1 MRGLFEKDFRLLCQN
16 RQTLVLFLMMA
27 GFLGLTQNGTFV
39 LGYLSFTFSILLTS
53 TISYDEMDQGFE
65 FLMTLPV
72 TPKTYVKEKYGFCT
86 VGVIFS
92 VVLSGIIYLIAK
104 GIHGEQILLGEE
116 LLTVL
121 IFVPIVWCVIAI
133 MVPIQ
138 LKFGAEKG
146 RIAIFMVY
154 GGSAFLLY
162 FVLKCIG
169 EENVKLMTNFL
180 NQWKPE
186 ALVLGG
192 FLLSGLVLG
201 ISYGI
206 SRRIMEQKE
215 Y

>member
-27 GFLGLTQNGTFV
+27 VFLGLTQNGTFV

-92 VVLSGIIYLIAK
+92 VVLSGIIYLIVK

-146 RIAIFMVY
+146 RIAILMVY

-169 EENVKLMTNFL
+169 ERNVKLMTNFL

-192 FLLSGLVLG
+192 FPMESAGESWSKKS
-201 ISYGI
+201 IK
-206 SRRIMEQKE
+206 SRGKV
-215 Y
+215 

>member
-1 MRGLFEKDFRLLCQN
+1 MRGLFEKDFRLLSQN

-92 VVLSGIIYLIAK
+92 VVLSGIIYLIVK

-146 RIAIFMVY
+146 RIAILMVY

-162 FVLKCIG
+162 FVLKWIG

-192 FLLSGLVLG
+192 FLLSGLVLV

>member
-72 TPKTYVKEKYGFCT
+72 TPKTYVQEKYGFCT

-92 VVLSGIIYLIAK
+92 VVLSGIIYLIVK

-146 RIAIFMVY
+146 RIAILMVY

-162 FVLKCIG
+162 FVLKWIG

-192 FLLSGLVLG
+192 FLLSGLVLV

>member
-16 RQTLVLFLMMA
+16 RQTLILFLMMA

-39 LGYLSFTFSILLTS
+39 LGYLSFMFSILLTS

-72 TPKTYVKEKYGFCT
+72 TPKTYVQEKYGFCT

-92 VVLSGIIYLIAK
+92 VVLSGIIYLIVK

-146 RIAIFMVY
+146 RIAILMVY

-162 FVLKCIG
+162 FVLKWIG

-192 FLLSGLVLG
+192 FLLSGLVLV

-206 SRRIMEQKE
+206 SRRIMERKE

>member
-92 VVLSGIIYLIAK
+92 VVLSGIIYLAVK

-162 FVLKCIG
+162 FVLKWIG

-192 FLLSGLVLG
+192 FLLSGLVLV

>member
-1 MRGLFEKDFRLLCQN
+1 MRGLFEKDFRLLSQN

-39 LGYLSFTFSILLTS
+39 LGYLSFMFSILLTS
-53 TISYDEMDQGFE
+53 TISYDEMEQGFE

-92 VVLSGIIYLIAK
+92 VILSGIIYLAVK

-162 FVLKCIG
+162 FVLKWIG

-192 FLLSGLVLG
+192 FLLSGLVLV

>member
-16 RQTLVLFLMMA
+16 RQTLILFLMMA

-39 LGYLSFTFSILLTS
+39 LGYVSFMFSILLTS

-72 TPKTYVKEKYGFCT
+72 TPKTYVQEKYGFCT

-92 VVLSGIIYLIAK
+92 VVLSGIIYLIVK

-146 RIAIFMVY
+146 RIAILMVY

-162 FVLKCIG
+162 FVLKWIG

-192 FLLSGLVLG
+192 FLLSGLVLV

-206 SRRIMEQKE
+206 SRRIMERKE

>member
-16 RQTLVLFLMMA
+16 RQTLILFLMMA

-39 LGYLSFTFSILLTS
+39 LGYLSFMFSILLTS

-72 TPKTYVKEKYGFCT
+72 TPKTYVQEKYGFCT

-92 VVLSGIIYLIAK
+92 VILSGIIYLTAK

-169 EENVKLMTNFL
+169 EGSVKLMANYL
-180 NQWKPE
+180 NQLKPE
-186 ALVLGG
+186 VLLLGG
-192 FLLSGLVLG
+192 FLLSGLVLM

-206 SRRIMEQKE
+206 SRRIMERKE

>member
-92 VVLSGIIYLIAK
+92 VVLSGIIYLIVK

-146 RIAIFMVY
+146 RIAILMVY

-162 FVLKCIG
+162 FVLKWIG

-192 FLLSGLVLG
+192 FLLSGLVLV

>member
-39 LGYLSFTFSILLTS
+39 LGYLSFMFSILLTS

-72 TPKTYVKEKYGFCT
+72 TPKTYVQEKYGFCT

-92 VVLSGIIYLIAK
+92 VILSGIIYLTAK

-146 RIAIFMVY
+146 RIAILMVY

>member
-146 RIAIFMVY
+146 RIAILMVY

-162 FVLKCIG
+162 FVLKWIG

-192 FLLSGLVLG
+192 FLLSGLVLV

>member
-72 TPKTYVKEKYGFCT
+72 TPKTYVQEKYGFCT

-92 VVLSGIIYLIAK
+92 VVLSGIIYLAAK

-169 EENVKLMTNFL
+169 EGSVKLMANYL
-180 NQWKPE
+180 NQLKPE
-186 ALVLGG
+186 VLLLGG
-192 FLLSGLVLG
+192 FLLSGLVLM

-206 SRRIMEQKE
+206 SRRIMEKKE

>member
-1 MRGLFEKDFRLLCQN
+1 MRGLFEKDFRLLSQN

-92 VVLSGIIYLIAK
+92 VVLSGIIYLIVK

-146 RIAIFMVY
+146 RIAILMVY

-162 FVLKCIG
+162 FVLKWIG

-192 FLLSGLVLG
+192 FLLSGLVVM

-206 SRRIMEQKE
+206 SRRIMERKE

>member
-72 TPKTYVKEKYGFCT
+72 TPRTYVKEKYGFCT

-92 VVLSGIIYLIAK
+92 VVLSGIIYLVAK

-169 EENVKLMTNFL
+169 EGSVKLMANYL
-180 NQWKPE
+180 NQLKPE
-186 ALVLGG
+186 VLLLGG

-206 SRRIMEQKE
+206 SRRIMERKE

>member
-39 LGYLSFTFSILLTS
+39 LGYLSFMFSILLTS

-92 VVLSGIIYLIAK
+92 VILSGIIYLAVK

-162 FVLKCIG
+162 FVLKWIG

-192 FLLSGLVLG
+192 FLLSGLVLV

>member
-92 VVLSGIIYLIAK
+92 VILSGIIYLAVK

-162 FVLKCIG
+162 FVLKWIG

>member
-39 LGYLSFTFSILLTS
+39 LGYLSFMFSILLTS

-72 TPKTYVKEKYGFCT
+72 TPKTYVQEKYGFCT

-92 VVLSGIIYLIAK
+92 VILSGIIYLTAK

-146 RIAIFMVY
+146 RIAILMVY

-162 FVLKCIG
+162 FVLKWIG

-180 NQWKPE
+180 NQWQPE

-192 FLLSGLVLG
+192 FLLSGLVLV

>member
-72 TPKTYVKEKYGFCT
+72 TPRTYVQEKYGFCT

-92 VVLSGIIYLIAK
+92 VVLSGIIYLVAK

-169 EENVKLMTNFL
+169 EGSVKLMANYL
-180 NQWKPE
+180 NQLKPE
-186 ALVLGG
+186 VLLLGG

-206 SRRIMEQKE
+206 SRRIMERKE

>member
-16 RQTLVLFLMMA
+16 RQTLILFLMMA

-72 TPKTYVKEKYGFCT
+72 TPRTYVKEKYGFCT

-92 VVLSGIIYLIAK
+92 VVLSGIIYLIVK

-146 RIAIFMVY
+146 RIAILMVY

-162 FVLKCIG
+162 FVLKWIG

-192 FLLSGLVLG
+192 FLLSGLVLV

>member
-1 MRGLFEKDFRLLCQN
+1 MRGLFEKDFRLLSQN

-92 VVLSGIIYLIAK
+92 VVLSGIIYLIVK

-146 RIAIFMVY
+146 RIAILMVY

-162 FVLKCIG
+162 FVLKWIG

-186 ALVLGG
+186 ALLLGG
-192 FLLSGLVLG
+192 FLLSGLVLV

>member
-16 RQTLVLFLMMA
+16 RQTLILFLMMA
-27 GFLGLTQNGTFV
+27 GFLGLTPNGTFV
-39 LGYLSFTFSILLTS
+39 LGYLSFMFSILLTS

-72 TPKTYVKEKYGFCT
+72 TPKTYVQEKYGFCT

-92 VVLSGIIYLIAK
+92 VVLSGIIYLIVK

-146 RIAIFMVY
+146 RIAILMVY

-162 FVLKCIG
+162 FVLKWIG

-192 FLLSGLVLG
+192 FLLSGLVLV

-206 SRRIMEQKE
+206 SRRIMERKE

>member
-1 MRGLFEKDFRLLCQN
+1 MSGLFEKDLRLLCQN

-72 TPKTYVKEKYGFCT
+72 TPRTYVKEKYGFCT

-92 VVLSGIIYLIAK
+92 VVLSGIIYLAAK

-169 EENVKLMTNFL
+169 EGSVKLMANYL
-180 NQWKPE
+180 NQLKPE
-186 ALVLGG
+186 VLLLGG

-206 SRRIMEQKE
+206 SRRIMERKE

>member
-154 GGSAFLLY
+154 GGGAFLLY
-162 FVLKCIG
+162 FVLKWIG

-180 NQWKPE
+180 NQWRPE

-192 FLLSGLVLG
+192 FLLSGLVLV

>member
-39 LGYLSFTFSILLTS
+39 LGYLSFMFSILLTS

-72 TPKTYVKEKYGFCT
+72 TPKTYVQEKYGFCT

-92 VVLSGIIYLIAK
+92 VILSGIIYLTAK

-146 RIAIFMVY
+146 RIAILMVY

-162 FVLKCIG
+162 FVLKWIG

-192 FLLSGLVLG
+192 FLLSGLVLV

>member
-92 VVLSGIIYLIAK
+92 VVLSGLIYLIVK

-146 RIAIFMVY
+146 RIAILMVY

-162 FVLKCIG
+162 FVLKWIG

-192 FLLSGLVLG
+192 FLLSGLVLV

>member
-1 MRGLFEKDFRLLCQN
+1 MRGLFEKDFRLLSQN

-39 LGYLSFTFSILLTS
+39 LGYLSFMFSILLTS

-92 VVLSGIIYLIAK
+92 VILSGIIYLAVK

-162 FVLKCIG
+162 FVLKWIG

-192 FLLSGLVLG
+192 FLLSGLVLV

>member
-16 RQTLVLFLMMA
+16 RQTLILFLMMA

-39 LGYLSFTFSILLTS
+39 LGYLSFMFSILLTS

-92 VVLSGIIYLIAK
+92 VVLSGIIYLIVK

-146 RIAIFMVY
+146 RIAILMVY

-162 FVLKCIG
+162 FVLKWIG

-192 FLLSGLVLG
+192 FLLSGLVLV

>member
-1 MRGLFEKDFRLLCQN
+1 MSGLFEKDLRLLCQN

-39 LGYLSFTFSILLTS
+39 LGYLSFTFSILLMS

-72 TPKTYVKEKYGFCT
+72 TPRTYVKEKYGFCT

-92 VVLSGIIYLIAK
+92 VVLSGIIYLTAK

-169 EENVKLMTNFL
+169 EGSVKLMANFL
-180 NQWKPE
+180 NQLKPE
-186 ALVLGG
+186 VLLLGG
-192 FLLSGLVLG
+192 FLLSGLVLM

-206 SRRIMEQKE
+206 SRRIMERKE

>member
-1 MRGLFEKDFRLLCQN
+1 MRGLIEKDFRLLCQN

-39 LGYLSFTFSILLTS
+39 LGYLSFMFSILLTS

-146 RIAIFMVY
+146 RIAILMVY

-162 FVLKCIG
+162 FVLKWIG

-192 FLLSGLVLG
+192 FLLSGLVLV

>member
-92 VVLSGIIYLIAK
+92 VVLSGIIYLIVK

-154 GGSAFLLY
+154 GGGAFLLY
-162 FVLKCIG
+162 FVLKWIG

-192 FLLSGLVLG
+192 FLLSGLVLV

>member
-27 GFLGLTQNGTFV
+27 VFLGLTQNGTFV

-92 VVLSGIIYLIAK
+92 VVLSGIIYLIVK

-146 RIAIFMVY
+146 RIAILMVY

-169 EENVKLMTNFL
+169 ERNVKLMTNFL

>member
-1 MRGLFEKDFRLLCQN
+1 MSGLFEKDLRLLCQN

-72 TPKTYVKEKYGFCT
+72 TPRTYVKEKYGFCT

-92 VVLSGIIYLIAK
+92 VVLSGIIYLTAK

-169 EENVKLMTNFL
+169 EGSVKLMANFL
-180 NQWKPE
+180 NQLKPE
-186 ALVLGG
+186 VLLLGG
-192 FLLSGLVLG
+192 FLLSGLVLM

-206 SRRIMEQKE
+206 SRRIMERKE

>member
-1 MRGLFEKDFRLLCQN
+1 MSGLFEKDLRLLCQN

-162 FVLKCIG
+162 FVLKWIG

-192 FLLSGLVLG
+192 FLLSGLVLV

>member
-39 LGYLSFTFSILLTS
+39 LGYLSFMFSILLTS

-92 VVLSGIIYLIAK
+92 VILSGIIYLAVK

-146 RIAIFMVY
+146 RIAILMVY

-162 FVLKCIG
+162 FVLKWIG

-192 FLLSGLVLG
+192 FLLSGLVLV

>member
-1 MRGLFEKDFRLLCQN
+1 MRGLFEKDFRLLSQN

-72 TPKTYVKEKYGFCT
+72 TPRTYVKEKYGFCT

-92 VVLSGIIYLIAK
+92 VVLSGIIYLTAK

-169 EENVKLMTNFL
+169 EGSVKLMANYL
-180 NQWKPE
+180 NQLKPE
-186 ALVLGG
+186 VLLLGG
-192 FLLSGLVLG
+192 FLLSGLVLM

-206 SRRIMEQKE
+206 SRRIMERKE

>member
-27 GFLGLTQNGTFV
+27 VFLGLTQNGTFV

-92 VVLSGIIYLIAK
+92 VVLSGIIYLIVK

-146 RIAIFMVY
+146 RIAILMVY

-162 FVLKCIG
+162 FVLKWIG

-192 FLLSGLVLG
+192 FLLSGLVLV

>member
-1 MRGLFEKDFRLLCQN
+1 M
-16 RQTLVLFLMMA
+16 
-27 GFLGLTQNGTFV
+27 

-92 VVLSGIIYLIAK
+92 VVLSGIIYLIVK

-146 RIAIFMVY
+146 RIAILMVY

-162 FVLKCIG
+162 FVLKWIG

-186 ALVLGG
+186 ALLLGG
-192 FLLSGLVLG
+192 FLLSGLVLV

>member
-39 LGYLSFTFSILLTS
+39 IGYLSFTFSILLTS

-92 VVLSGIIYLIAK
+92 VVLSGITCLIAK
-104 GIHGEQILLGEE
+104 GIHGEQILLREE
-116 LLTVL
+116 FLTVL

-146 RIAIFMVY
+146 RIAILMVY

-162 FVLKCIG
+162 FVLKWIG

-192 FLLSGLVLG
+192 FLLSGLVLV